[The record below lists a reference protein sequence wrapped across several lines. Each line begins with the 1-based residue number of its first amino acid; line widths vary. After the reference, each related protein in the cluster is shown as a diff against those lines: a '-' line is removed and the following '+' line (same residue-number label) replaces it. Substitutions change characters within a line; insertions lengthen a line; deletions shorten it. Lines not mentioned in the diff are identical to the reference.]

1 MNRYLKKTILCL
13 LILGL
18 FAGLW
23 GCAYRPRPAKTGD
36 GRTLFRLGF
45 SGAPDSLNP
54 VTTHFVPGSI

>member
-23 GCAYRPRPAKTGD
+23 GCAYRPRPAKTGEYQLPSSVSKVPASTII
-36 GRTLFRLGF
+36 RLLFWF
-45 SGAPDSLNP
+45 P
-54 VTTHFVPGSI
+54 